1 MKVTA
6 WKVPIYGV
14 FSGPYF
20 AVLALEHLFVF
31 SRNAG
36 KYGPEKTPLLDTFHA
51 VSYAENWTFLT
62 VINLNATMS
71 TITEL
76 QKQPSRVVL
85 RKIYSENMQQIF
97 KKTPMPRCDLNK
109 DAKASLLK
117 SHLIWLLTCKFAA
130 YFQNTFS

>member
-1 MKVTA
+1 MKSA
-6 WKVPIYGV
+6 HIRSFFW
-14 FSGPYF
+14 S
-20 AVLALEHLFVF
+20 VF
-31 SRNAG
+31 SRTRTGASLRIQSKCG
-36 KYGPEKTPLLDTFHA
+36 KIRTRKNSVFGHFSCSELCRKLNIFDC
-51 VSYAENWTFLT
+51 
-62 VINLNATMS
+62 NLNATIS